1 MSTPPYVPSCL
12 LPHMSPHVYYPYV
25 PSCLLPLCPLMSTT
39 PSPLMSTT
47 TCVVSCPLP
56 PMCSFPHVYNPLSP
70 LMSPHVYYPPSPL
83 MSTTPQVPSCL
94 LTPKY
99 PHVYYPLC
107 LPVSFVLHFRGMP
120 GPPPHLSPLPCRF
133 VVELCD
139 MVSVQTLEIACLELF
154 SSVPESFNVYSA
166 ERWVWQAC
174 FVLGVISDQN
184 CPSFVGPLLQPH
196 PLSRPHP
203 LSARPCSPTH

>member
-1 MSTPPYVPSCL
+1 MWTWCLKPRATPPVGLTSSWQCPGMTLVHMIMKCVSRDNYVSPHPVFQTPTVYMCISSYVYSPLCPLMSTTTY
-12 LPHMSPHVYYPYV
+12 YV

-39 PSPLMSTT
+39 YHLQ
-47 TCVVSCPLP
+47 VS
-56 PMCSFPHVYNPLSP
+56 S
-70 LMSPHVYYPPSPL
+70 L

-94 LTPKY
+94 LTPKH
-99 PHVYYPLC
+99 PHVYYPLR
-107 LPVSFVLHFRGMP
+107 LPMSFALHFRGTP

-174 FVLGVISDQN
+174 FVLDVISD
-184 CPSFVGPLLQPH
+184 
-196 PLSRPHP
+196 
-203 LSARPCSPTH
+203 